1 MPRGSVAHGS
11 QNCLRASPSDQ
22 LELNVREAD
31 RLSSGIAIE
40 LRHLRYFLA
49 VFEELHFG
57 RAAERLHMAQ
67 PPLSQAI
74 RKLEQELGVQLLAR
88 TSRVVTA
95 TEPGRVF
102 AEEARKVFAAL
113 DHAVLEARLAG
124 GLGTALRI
132 GCIPSL
138 PIERLLRFLAG
149 LQTQAPEGQTRVT
162 HLPFLEQVRL
172 LRSGELDIGLFH
184 DAGEY
189 PDLEVEPLFPGEHLA
204 VLLPPDHAL
213 AAKQAIGPD
222 DLREDMLVGAQ
233 RSANPPLYDRTL
245 ALLEDAD
252 YTFRGIRE
260 AGGSNERDLMLGVA
274 DSHGVAIAPFSL
286 VDVSEAGA
294 IVIRRPLVPT
304 LSMPDTVV
312 AWRRD
317 PPPHLE
323 ARLAVVRSVAR
334 ELRQDELKA

>member
-1 MPRGSVAHGS
+1 MRVWA
-11 QNCLRASPSDQ
+11 SDQ
-22 LELNVREAD
+22 RNSDVRRAD
-31 RLSSGIAIE
+31 PLSPGIAIE

-95 TEPGRVF
+95 TEAGRVF
-102 AEEARKVFAAL
+102 AEEARNVFAAL
-113 DHAVLEARLAG
+113 DHAVLEARRAG
-124 GLGTALRI
+124 GLQGALRI
-132 GCIPSL
+132 GCLPSL
-138 PIERLLRFLAG
+138 PIERLLRFLAA
-149 LQTQAPEGQTRVT
+149 LQAQAAERQTRVT
-162 HLPFLEQVRL
+162 HLPFLEQTRL

-184 DAGEY
+184 DVGDY
-189 PDLEVEPLFPGEHLA
+189 PDIEVEPLFPGERLA
-204 VLLPPDHAL
+204 VLLPPEHAL
-213 AAKQAIGPD
+213 AAKQAIGPN
-222 DLREDMLVGAQ
+222 DLRGEMLV
-233 RSANPPLYDRTL
+233 SALRGSNPPLYDRML
-245 ALLEDAD
+245 VLLEVEG
-252 YTFRGIRE
+252 YTFRGLRE

-274 DSHGVAIAPFSL
+274 DGLGVAIVPFSL

-294 IVIRRPLVPT
+294 IVVRRPLEPA
-304 LSMPDTVV
+304 LAMPDTVV

-323 ARLAVVRSVAR
+323 VVRDVAR
-334 ELRQDELKA
+334 ELRQREGDAKA